1 MTSRIAVFVL
11 HNRASGWDCKKIDN
25 GVYPTSIDALKEA
38 ILLKSGDTIDSWD
51 NPLRFTGGG
60 KTKPLI
66 TSSGRDGEFGTEDDL
81 PSRKD
86 NAE

>member
-1 MTSRIAVFVL
+1 MVFVL
-11 HNRASGWDCKKIDN
+11 HNKASESDCKKNDN
-25 GVYPTSIDALKEA
+25 GVYPTSIDALEEA
-38 ILLKSGDTIDSWD
+38 NLLESGDTIDSWD
-51 NPLRFTGGG
+51 NPLKFTGGG

-86 NAE
+86 DAE

>member
-1 MTSRIAVFVL
+1 LIQT
-11 HNRASGWDCKKIDN
+11 ASDKYKNDN

-38 ILLKSGDTIDSWD
+38 NLLKSGDTIDSPD
-51 NPLRFTGGG
+51 NPLKFTGRG

-81 PSRKD
+81 LSRKD